1 MKISMAEATVGGSQ
15 EVAQNFKNY
24 GSICINSNASLTGG
38 RLLVKNGQNY
48 FLVVIEWRSFNDPY
62 YE

>member
-24 GSICINSNASLTGG
+24 GLICINSNASLTGG

-48 FLVVIEWRSFNDPY
+48 FLVVIE
-62 YE
+62 